1 MVSDIFHNS
10 FISRNHNE
18 LLYLLENIE
27 EVLST
32 HFYSNQMKRES
43 VRFLRKTVKKKNKL
57 SKNQKRFLKFFFAFV
72 FFFLLIIIWFYFTQQ
87 LVIDSCVFPILRG
100 LFLFILYIWLLAWN
114 VYVWNNNYINYRI
127 IFKFNYHYSTIA

>member
-1 MVSDIFHNS
+1 MLEFAELNKEGFRKIVKKFRKHSKLVLPNNNIDRMVSNIFHNS

-43 VRFLRKTVKKKNKL
+43 VRSLRKIVKKKNKL

-72 FFFLLIIIWFYFTQQ
+72 FFFLLIIIWSYFT
-87 LVIDSCVFPILRG
+87 
-100 LFLFILYIWLLAWN
+100 
-114 VYVWNNNYINYRI
+114 
-127 IFKFNYHYSTIA
+127 